1 MTFKN
6 GFILQTYGIED
17 LQNSFFVFF
26 ISHRKLKKAALIYT
40 FCFGF
45 GAQVSKQVYKTSN
58 ALPSSKTTAAASAK
72 SIELLCHT
80 TIKSNF
86 A

>member
-6 GFILQTYGIED
+6 GLILQTYGIED

-26 ISHRKLKKAALIYT
+26 ISHRKLKKAVLIYT

-45 GAQVSKQVYKTSN
+45 GAQFSKQVYKTSN
-58 ALPSSKTTAAASAK
+58 ALPS
-72 SIELLCHT
+72 
-80 TIKSNF
+80 
-86 A
+86 